1 MEGPFS
7 FFFPRH
13 EEPAAVDTRAL
24 NPWTWRRGIASGI
37 ASPRITSGS
46 GKVARGEFDRD
57 IYILPTGRKAG
68 KKSPALVR
76 GYDHKSKGFRGPRP
90 DVEHVIEK
98 TKGERDMKKT
108 ADINKTAQHTV
119 TIKGQLPGHDPLCLE
134 EEEFEG
140 VNGEFTQVFNGMV
153 VDSNRRTGVE
163 RNNILPGC
171 PVGQLVTIMHKVAQL
186 VDLSFLHVGRLLQE
200 QPVIQQGKALVHRQ
214 ATVITCAA
222 REEGAQVEAP
232 TGFFCGEVA
241 GRSEKDWELESWES
255 EDSLLGNNPWI
266 PPGRFIPT
274 GSVMEREANRPTPPA
289 ATAISI
295 PVRPINPNPHTT
307 KLHCSSNSSPS
318 APDFLREVQATFK
331 RHRPLVNV
339 QSNNLRPRREQ
350 VPRRE
355 VSRSSITS
363 VGSTCDMQKGHV
375 DILVSHNLQGCIS
388 QTQNT
393 VSVVRES
400 QEDASVTP
408 RSDWNSTLSTNEQDF
423 RPLNARGDQV
433 GSTEGHQSNITF
445 ESAVVSNPD
454 VPLAEGKKKV
464 HYATDYNPRSQGI
477 GWFISNQLEA
487 PTAAIQI
494 KEQRVVSLI
503 NLVTFYRMILV
514 TQLLNLRMSSSQLAV
529 DRVAKSKLSCEEVPH
544 KDITQPL
551 HLSSKNENK
560 VLAGQE
566 PLTASDSRAK
576 TEPEAKMLY
585 QSKEQH
591 SIVPKLGDT
600 SIDPSPF
607 DGSSGKVDALD
618 IQSENALP
626 KVSSSG
632 LKEEPSK
639 LEKLEKGT
647 NSKVT
652 SSSRRKTHD
661 SDLYFNVNGKIYQ
674 RLGKIGSGGSSEVHK
689 VISSDCRIYALKRI
703 KLKGRDYATAYGFC
717 QEIEYLK
724 RFKGNNN
731 IIQLVDFEVT
741 DKNLLQEVMSGS
753 MSNKECKVKEDGF
766 IYMVLEYGEIDLA
779 HMLSQKW
786 KELDD
791 CNATIDENWL
801 RFYWQQI
808 LLAVKTIHE
817 ERIVHSDL
825 KPANF
830 LLVKGSLKLIDFG
843 IAKAILN
850 DTTNIQRDGQVGTLS
865 YMSPE
870 AFLCNETD
878 ANGNI
883 IKCGRPSDIW
893 SLGCILY
900 QMVYGRTPFSEHRTF
915 WAKFKVI
922 TDANHE
928 ITYEP
933 VSNPWL
939 LDLMKNCLTW
949 DRNKRWRIP
958 QLLQHPFL
966 VPPIP
971 TQPPSPSSPQDQ
983 SCKLLQLLLNAC
995 QHDQNALMLCS
1006 QLQQLLADPQP
1017 SQQLELP
1024 VSSSTS
1030 RECELLN
1037 ELSKLCI
1044 RLRGH
1049 LAMLG
1054 GT

>member
-1 MEGPFS
+1 
-7 FFFPRH
+7 
-13 EEPAAVDTRAL
+13 
-24 NPWTWRRGIASGI
+24 
-37 ASPRITSGS
+37 
-46 GKVARGEFDRD
+46 
-57 IYILPTGRKAG
+57 
-68 KKSPALVR
+68 
-76 GYDHKSKGFRGPRP
+76 
-90 DVEHVIEK
+90 
-98 TKGERDMKKT
+98 
-108 ADINKTAQHTV
+108 
-119 TIKGQLPGHDPLCLE
+119 
-134 EEEFEG
+134 
-140 VNGEFTQVFNGMV
+140 
-153 VDSNRRTGVE
+153 
-163 RNNILPGC
+163 
-171 PVGQLVTIMHKVAQL
+171 
-186 VDLSFLHVGRLLQE
+186 
-200 QPVIQQGKALVHRQ
+200 
-214 ATVITCAA
+214 
-222 REEGAQVEAP
+222 
-232 TGFFCGEVA
+232 
-241 GRSEKDWELESWES
+241 
-255 EDSLLGNNPWI
+255 
-266 PPGRFIPT
+266 
-274 GSVMEREANRPTPPA
+274 MEREANRPTPPA

-487 PTAAIQI
+487 PTAAIQVSTYQNVANP
-494 KEQRVVSLI
+494 ECNLRSETVVSLQDKGTEGGQPHQFSNFLQSDFSHPI
-503 NLVTFYRMILV
+503 
-514 TQLLNLRMSSSQLAV
+514 TQSSGIGSSCITTSITNSAPMLSSTSYFSQSHQMSSSQLAV

-544 KDITQPL
+544 KDIMQPL